1 VELETFFLHGC
12 NGWSVLDKELV
23 MVLKMVL
30 RGLMLAVGVTVAAFS
45 GQHADAAVVNLTVSP
60 SSIAFTGSSPTIN
73 PVFLSGGVLP
83 LSFSQY
89 NDNTGKD
96 FVPSAGG
103 LSFAEVADGTPI
115 TAALSFNA
123 GLSISP
129 SESGDKFYAFKFSD
143 GGLDYFGWIKE
154 SLGGS
159 GGTINILAAAYQS
172 VSGDPIF
179 AGQTAGGGGAVP
191 EPATAAIFGL
201 ATLVAGARGFKA
213 RRKAQA
219 AS

>member
-1 VELETFFLHGC
+1 
-12 NGWSVLDKELV
+12 

-60 SSIAFTGSSPTIN
+60 SSIAFTGASSTTTS
-73 PVFLSGGVLP
+73 VSLSAGA
-83 LSFSQY
+83 LSLAFSQY
-89 NDNTGKD
+89 NDNNGKD
-96 FVPSAGG
+96 FATSAGG
-103 LSFAEVADGTPI
+103 LGFAEVADGTPI
-115 TAALSFNA
+115 TAALSFNP
-123 GLSISP
+123 GLPISA

-154 SLGGS
+154 NLGGS

-172 VSGDPIF
+172 VSGDAIL

>member
-1 VELETFFLHGC
+1 
-12 NGWSVLDKELV
+12 

-60 SSIAFTGSSPTIN
+60 SSIAFDPSGTTLNSVS
-73 PVFLSGGVLP
+73 LSAGVLS
-83 LSFSQY
+83 LNFAQV
-89 NDNTGKD
+89 NDPIGKD
-96 FVPSAGG
+96 LSPGPGG
-103 LSFAEVADGTPI
+103 LSFVEVADGTPI
-115 TAALSFNA
+115 TAALSFNSNFA
-123 GLSISP
+123 ISA

-154 SLGGS
+154 NLGGS

-172 VSGDPIF
+172 VSGDPIL

>member
-23 MVLKMVL
+23 MVLKFVL
-30 RGLMLAVGVTVAAFS
+30 RGLMLAVGLTVASLS
-45 GQHADAAVVNLTVSP
+45 GQHVDAAVVNLTTSP
-60 SSIAFTGSSPTIN
+60 TSIAYDASGSIN
-73 PVFLSGGVLP
+73 PV
-83 LSFSQY
+83 SFVEITRSFGQY
-89 NDNTGKD
+89 NDATGRD
-96 FVPSAGG
+96 LQANPTLTGWAVGSENDPIP
-103 LSFAEVADGTPI
+103 GTL
-115 TAALSFNA
+115 TFNA
-123 GLSISP
+123 TLSIAHTTT
-129 SESGDKFYAFKFSD
+129 GINFYAFKFND
-143 GGLDYFGWIKE
+143 GGQDYFGWIKQDFG
-154 SLGGS
+154 LAAGS
-159 GGTINILAAAYQS
+159 TITILAAAYQS

-179 AGQTAGGGGAVP
+179 AGQTAPSGAVP

>member
-73 PVFLSGGVLP
+73 PVSLSGGA
-83 LSFSQY
+83 LSRDFSQY
-89 NDNTGKD
+89 GKD
-96 FVPSAGG
+96 FAPSAGG
-103 LSFAEVADGTPI
+103 LGFAEVADGTPI
-115 TAALSFNA
+115 TAALSFNP

-201 ATLVAGARGFKA
+201 ATLVVGARGFKA